1 MLMLKPLPTLLTCQR
16 STYYSC
22 CAKCN
27 KSTNSAIQSRYANP
41 VSHARSCFEDLEER
55 YHEYMYN
62 LYDDDKDKAVKVQQ
76 GLLKAMWM
84 EIVMCIWH
92 IILKISGMITQ
103 LR

>member
-1 MLMLKPLPTLLTCQR
+1 M
-16 STYYSC
+16 
-22 CAKCN
+22 
-27 KSTNSAIQSRYANP
+27 
-41 VSHARSCFEDLEER
+41 H
-55 YHEYMYN
+55 N